1 MAYKSFLTIREMT
14 LCAMFV
20 ALMTI
25 GGQIKLDFTGVPFTL
40 QTLIVMLAGSLLGK
54 RLGTISM
61 FVFIAL
67 VAVGAPLLAGF
78 KGGIG
83 TLFGPTGG
91 YIWCFPLATY
101 LIGFCIEK
109 LRRGQ
114 KPKYWHVLCAF
125 LLGGVV
131 VVHLIGFIW
140 FCSYMNVP
148 YGQNLVIGLF
158 VFIPGDVIKAVV
170 ATVISLGVYNAM
182 PGLLRNNRAKSSK
195 AIG

>member
-1 MAYKSFLTIREMT
+1 MTHKSFLSIREMT

-54 RLGTISM
+54 RLGTVSM

-78 KGGIG
+78 QGGIG
-83 TLFGPTGG
+83 PLFGPTGG

-101 LIGFCIEK
+101 LIGFMIEK
-109 LRRGQ
+109 LKRGQ
-114 KPKYWHVLCAF
+114 KSKYWHVLCAY
-125 LLGGVV
+125 LLGGIV
-131 VVHLIGFIW
+131 VVHLIGYIW

-148 YGQNLVIGLF
+148 YGKNLVLGLL
-158 VFIPGDVIKAVV
+158 VFIPGDVMKALVG
-170 ATVISLGVYNAM
+170 TVISLGVYNAI
-182 PGLLRNNRAKSSK
+182 PSLIPSNEKRNK
-195 AIG
+195 A

>member
-1 MAYKSFLTIREMT
+1 MTNKSFLSIREMT

-54 RLGTISM
+54 RLGTVSM

-91 YIWCFPLATY
+91 YIWCFPLSTY
-101 LIGFCIEK
+101 LIGFMIEK
-109 LRRGQ
+109 LKRGQ
-114 KPKYWHVLCAF
+114 KPKYWHVLGAY
-125 LLGGVV
+125 LLGGIV
-131 VVHLIGFIW
+131 VVHLIGYIW

-148 YGQNLVIGLF
+148 YGKNLVLGLL
-158 VFIPGDVIKAVV
+158 VFIPGDVIKALVG
-170 ATVISLGVYNAM
+170 TVISLGVYNAI
-182 PGLLRNNRAKSSK
+182 PSLIPSNGKQNKVLS
-195 AIG
+195 